1 MLLKMAV
8 RNLCRHKKRT
18 ILTLTVMVFGIFLSI
33 FMLGLLKGM
42 EMDMVELYINTDIGK
57 YKVYGEKFY
66 DDKEDNEQVEFLMD
80 EENINKNLEGE
91 NYSSRLVF
99 LGTLISTKAEFP
111 VKMIG
116 VNKEEENNVFERE
129 KRILDGNFLNN
140 EKEIVIGYKIAN
152 MLDLK
157 VGDTV
162 TIMGKTVTK
171 GINADDIKIG
181 GIIETKNL
189 LIDSGTIFMNL
200 KFAKEFLGTEKVN
213 DVVIMSKLNSKKI
226 EKLEKNADVITWQEE
241 MKDLIEMMQFKT
253 RANLII
259 CFVILIMS
267 GVGIANAMLMSVYES
282 KKEIGI
288 LMASGMERK
297 NILSLFLYEGTIMG
311 VLGSGIGLIL
321 GSGVVIY
328 VQKHG
333 IPMPYDMDEVGIEMA
348 FPEVMRA
355 YFNIETTLL
364 IFLFGVV
371 IALVATFYPAYKA
384 TKFNPIEALR
394 D

>member
-1 MLLKMAV
+1 MLLKMAS
-8 RNLCRHKKRT
+8 RNLYRHKKRT

-57 YKVYGEKFY
+57 YKIYGEKFY
-66 DDKEDNEQVEFLMD
+66 EDKEDNEQVEFLMD
-80 EENINKNLEGE
+80 EKSINENLKGE
-91 NYSSRLVF
+91 KYSSRLVF
-99 LGTLISTKAEFP
+99 LGTLISSKAEFP

-116 VNKEEENNVFERE
+116 VNREEENNVFERE
-129 KRILDGNFLNN
+129 KGILDGNFLK
-140 EKEIVIGYKIAN
+140 EDREIVIGYKIAT

-157 VGDTV
+157 VGDIV

-171 GINADDIKIG
+171 GINADDVKIG

-189 LIDSGTIFMNL
+189 LLDAGSIFINL
-200 KFAKEFLGTEKVN
+200 KFAKEFLGTEKIN
-213 DVVIMSKLNSKKI
+213 DVVVMSKLNSKKV
-226 EKLEKNADVITWQEE
+226 EKLEKTADVITWEKEMEE
-241 MKDLIEMMQFKT
+241 LLEMMKFKT
-253 RANLII
+253 KANLIV

-288 LMASGMERK
+288 LMANGMERK
-297 NILSLFLYEGTIMG
+297 NILVLFLYEGIAMG
-311 VLGSGIGLIL
+311 VLGSGVGFIL
-321 GSGVVIY
+321 GSGFVIY
-328 VQKHG
+328 FQEHG
-333 IPMPYDMDEVGIEMA
+333 IPLPYDLEKAGWNMA

-355 YFNIETTLL
+355 YFNLETTLL

-371 IALVATFYPAYKA
+371 IALVAAFYPAYKA
-384 TKFNPIEALR
+384 TKFNPIETLR
-394 D
+394 